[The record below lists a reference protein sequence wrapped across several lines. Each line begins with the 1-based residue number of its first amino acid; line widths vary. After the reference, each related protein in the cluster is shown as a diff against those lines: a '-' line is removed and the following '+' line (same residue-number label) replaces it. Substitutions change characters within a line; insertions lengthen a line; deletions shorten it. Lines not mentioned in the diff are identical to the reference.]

1 MTRPT
6 VLLSTALSLAFLST
20 VACEGAPV
28 DAPAPTA
35 LATPA
40 PAATPTPA
48 AEPTT
53 DTVEPTADA
62 VEPVAALLSPTKEAE
77 PVLASAM
84 PLRSDTTTA
93 SSSTRPPPSSDDLRS
108 PSLLPAQTPAAHLA
122 AFTRL
127 PVAKRDKAPIGGV
140 GATGIHLDELEVG
153 KGWASSR
160 CQDLGDRFDVGVDER
175 VSVCFR
181 VEHPRVEETLSLE
194 WARGGELRQVIRIGV
209 AQTHAHLTRAWLPV
223 TAGRAGDWTA
233 TVKSEDGSTLG
244 QVAFTI
250 AG

>member
-6 VLLSTALSLAFLST
+6 RLLSTALSLVFLST
-20 VACEGAPV
+20 FACEAASV
-28 DAPAPTA
+28 DAPIPAA

-40 PAATPTPA
+40 LAPLTAPA
-48 AEPTT
+48 AEPTPRT
-53 DTVEPTADA
+53 
-62 VEPVAALLSPTKEAE
+62 VEPVAALFSPPNEAD

-84 PLRSDTTTA
+84 PLRADTTTEP
-93 SSSTRPPPSSDDLRS
+93 SPTRLLPSSDDLRS
-108 PSLLPAQTPAAHLA
+108 PSLVPSETPAAHLA

-127 PVAKRDKAPIGGV
+127 PVAKRDKAPMGGV

-160 CQDLGDRFDVGVDER
+160 CQDLGNRFDVGVDER

-181 VEHPRVEETLSLE
+181 VVHPRVEESLSLE
-194 WARGGELRQVIRIGV
+194 WARDGKLRQVIRIGV

-244 QVAFTI
+244 QVTFTI